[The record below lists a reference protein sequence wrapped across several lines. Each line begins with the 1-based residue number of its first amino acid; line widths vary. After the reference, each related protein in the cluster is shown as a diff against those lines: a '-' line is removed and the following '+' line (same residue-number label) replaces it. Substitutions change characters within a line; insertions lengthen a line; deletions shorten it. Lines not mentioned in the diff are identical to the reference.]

1 MRFLPSVRK
10 RSRLLYVVALFTL
23 VVFLAGTVAGCN
35 RDADGNIVATVNGE
49 PITKDDLYREM
60 YAQAGQETLQQL
72 ITQTLILQEGKA
84 NGIEVSAAEIT
95 ARLDEVIEDGF
106 SSRDEFLE
114 VLAAY
119 NLKQEDIERQVR
131 IQLVAEKILS
141 DQIELDEDEAR
152 AYFEANR
159 EQFGQPE
166 RIKAR
171 HILLETREEA
181 ETVRAALIAGADFAE
196 QARENSNDIFTAG
209 TGGDLGIIN
218 RSPTLQPWQQS
229 LFELKETALSTVLEG
244 PTGFHVAEVLEKY
257 PAEEP
262 SFDDAKD
269 RVLRLLKEQQMSMLY
284 PAWVESLHAKAEIK
298 Y

>member
-1 MRFLPSVRK
+1 M
-10 RSRLLYVVALFTL
+10 LYAVALLTL
-23 VVFLAGTVAGCN
+23 VVFLAGTVLAGCN
-35 RDADGNIVATVNGE
+35 RGADGDVVATVNGE

-84 NGIEVSAAEIT
+84 NGIEISEAAVK
-95 ARLDEVIEDGF
+95 ARLDEVIESGF

-114 VLAAY
+114 VLTAY

-131 IQLVAEKILS
+131 IQLVAEKILD
-141 DQIELDEDEAR
+141 DQIEADEDEVR

-166 RIKAR
+166 RVKAR

-181 ETVRAALIAGADFAE
+181 ETVRAALVAGADFAE
-196 QARENSNDIFTAG
+196 QAGENSKDIFTAG
-209 TGGDLGIIN
+209 AGGNLGIIN
-218 RSPTLQPWQQS
+218 RGPTLQPWQQS
-229 LFELKETALSTVLEG
+229 LFELEEGALSDVLEG
-244 PTGFHVAEVLEKY
+244 PTGFHVAEVLERH
-257 PAEEP
+257 PAEDP
-262 SFDDAKD
+262 SFVDVKD
-269 RVLRLLKEQQMSMLY
+269 KVQRLLREQQMSMLY
-284 PAWVESLHAKAEIK
+284 PTWVESLHAKADIK